1 MLIKFQNP
9 DLGLSPAQIAEMR
22 LAYGADSPLWRQY
35 LHTLLAML
43 HGDFGYSLQA
53 GLAVSSLI
61 ASNLPDTLSL
71 ALPAFLLAVA
81 LAFALA
87 FASRLPGLRWL
98 SNFLQSLPVLFISL
112 PTFWLG
118 IALIQLF
125 SFQLRWIPVINPGPL
140 EGLILPV
147 IAVALPI
154 SAPLAQILM
163 RSMDQVAVQPFVAV
177 ARAKGMSETG
187 VLWRHVMGNA
197 LLPALNIAGLLLGEL
212 IAGAL
217 ITETVFGRS
226 GLGQLT
232 QQAVNNRDIAV
243 LQAVVMISALG
254 FVLINLLVDFGHAAT
269 GSPTPFTDRRCE
281 MSTVDYTIAVRRR
294 PEWRRVR
301 LQPGLWLAWAVMI
314 AALLMA
320 IAPQWF
326 TSANPLEDPRRSA
339 HGA

>member
-1 MLIKFQNP
+1 MSAYLLRRFGRGLLVLWAAFTLTFFLLQVLPGDAVLIKFQNP

-232 QQAVNNRDIAV
+232 QQAVNNRGYRRTTGGGDDLRPRFRPDQPAGR
-243 LQAVVMISALG
+243 LVM
-254 FVLINLLVDFGHAAT
+254 
-269 GSPTPFTDRRCE
+269 P
-281 MSTVDYTIAVRRR
+281 
-294 PEWRRVR
+294 R
-301 LQPGLWLAWAVMI
+301 L
-314 AALLMA
+314 
-320 IAPQWF
+320 
-326 TSANPLEDPRRSA
+326 DPRL
-339 HGA
+339 HLQTGGAK

>member
-118 IALIQLF
+118 IALISSSRF
-125 SFQLRWIPVINPGPL
+125 SCAGSVINPGPL

-232 QQAVNNRDIAV
+232 QQAVNNQDIAV

-254 FVLINLLVDFGHAAT
+254 FVLINLLVDLVM
-269 GSPTPFTDRRCE
+269 P
-281 MSTVDYTIAVRRR
+281 
-294 PEWRRVR
+294 R
-301 LQPGLWLAWAVMI
+301 L
-314 AALLMA
+314 
-320 IAPQWF
+320 
-326 TSANPLEDPRRSA
+326 DPRL
-339 HGA
+339 HLQTGGAK

>member
-1 MLIKFQNP
+1 MSAYLLRRFGQGLLVLWAAFTLTFFLLQVLPGDAVLIKFQNP

-22 LAYGADSPLWRQY
+22 LAYGADSP
-35 LHTLLAML
+35 
-43 HGDFGYSLQA
+43 
-53 GLAVSSLI
+53 
-61 ASNLPDTLSL
+61 PDTLSL

-232 QQAVNNRDIAV
+232 QQAVNNQDIAV

-254 FVLINLLVDFGHAAT
+254 FVLINLLVDLVM
-269 GSPTPFTDRRCE
+269 P
-281 MSTVDYTIAVRRR
+281 
-294 PEWRRVR
+294 R
-301 LQPGLWLAWAVMI
+301 L
-314 AALLMA
+314 
-320 IAPQWF
+320 
-326 TSANPLEDPRRSA
+326 DPRL
-339 HGA
+339 HLQTGGAK